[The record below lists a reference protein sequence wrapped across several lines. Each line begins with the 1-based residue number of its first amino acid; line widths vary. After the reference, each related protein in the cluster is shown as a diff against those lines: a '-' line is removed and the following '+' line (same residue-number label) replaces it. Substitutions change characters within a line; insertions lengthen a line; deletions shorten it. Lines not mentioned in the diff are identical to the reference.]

1 MKTTLYFLPTDGALG
16 GTAVEQ
22 LLSRVSPVRRCR
34 IARLRSDT
42 DRKNALLA
50 ALLVRAAACE
60 ALGLA
65 NTDLSFALGDGKPY
79 LCGAEHFHFSL
90 SHTEGAVCAAVC
102 AAPCGADIER
112 LRNAP
117 RGVAKRF
124 FTEAERRYAA
134 ASDTQFFEIWTRKE
148 AYFKRFGGSL
158 ADTLNAVDL
167 LSPAAADESHVFNF
181 GRHIA
186 ALSAENAADAE
197 VQSLDLDAFVSHALA
212 VLSPLD

>member
-1 MKTTLYFLPTDGALG
+1 MKNTLYFLPTDGALD
-16 GTAVEQ
+16 GTAVGQ
-22 LLSRVSPVRRCR
+22 LLSRVSPARRDR
-34 IARLRSDT
+34 IARLRLDA
-42 DRKNALLA
+42 DRKNSLLA
-50 ALLVRAAACE
+50 ALLVRTAACE

-65 NTDLSFALGDGKPY
+65 NTDLTFALDGGKPY
-79 LCGAEHFHFSL
+79 LCGAENFHFSL

-124 FTEAERRYAA
+124 FTEAERRYAE
-134 ASDTQFFEIWTRKE
+134 ASDAHFFEIWTRKE

-158 ADTLNAVDL
+158 ADTLAVDL
-167 LSPAAADESHVFNF
+167 LSPAAGDESHVFDF
-181 GRHIA
+181 GMHIA
-186 ALSAENAADAE
+186 ALSAEHAAATE
-197 VQSLDLDAFVSHALA
+197 VQRLDLDAFVSHALA